1 MAISAALTSGQQG
14 VAPIPGV
21 DFMGIFTITWDSS
34 SLVTG
39 EDLTPTA
46 TTGLG
51 AYFSTIDAVIPCG
64 VSAIELAGY
73 IPAFIFTPGAAV
85 ATGSVLATLN
95 RIPLLEIDD
104 GVDIDPQPLVPANGL
119 DVAALGTTQIMVFG
133 KAA

>member
-1 MAISAALTSGQQG
+1 MAVSVALSSGQQG
-14 VAPIPGV
+14 VAPVPGV
-21 DFMGIFTITWDSS
+21 DFIGIFTITWDNS

-46 TTGLG
+46 STGLG
-51 AYFSTIDAVIPCG
+51 AYFSTIDAVLPCG
-64 VSAIELAGY
+64 VSAIGLAGY

-95 RIPLLEIDD
+95 RIPALD
-104 GVDIDPQPLVPANGL
+104 GNAANAQPLVPADAL

-133 KAA
+133 KGA